1 MIDNYPEVSE
11 GSTLALKTIAM
22 PADTNPYGHIFGGW
36 IMAQMDIASGMYA
49 AHQVSSRIA
58 TVSVDAMTFYKPVH
72 VGDQVNCF
80 CRVEK
85 LGNTSITIG
94 VEVWV
99 RRHQSSIREKVTE
112 GRFVF
117 VALDKEGNPQ
127 NITLI
132 ESC

>member
-1 MIDNYPEVSE
+1 MIDAYPEVSE

-58 TVSVDAMTFYKPVH
+58 TVAVDAMTFYKPVH

-85 LGNTSITIG
+85 IGNTSITVG

-99 RRHQSSIREKVTE
+99 RRHQSNEREKVTQ
-112 GRFVF
+112 GRFIF
-117 VALDKEGNPQ
+117 VALDDEGNP
-127 NITLI
+127 TSVTKL
-132 ESC
+132 